1 MAEAPQTDMSA
12 TMGET
17 PAAPR
22 SRAYIGFALR
32 AGLGIAVVG
41 LLLWHFDARPTLK
54 TLARESPAFFIAA
67 VVLYV
72 SGQVMSAFR
81 WQLLAIVGGLGGRFS
96 EYLAYYFVGMFTNLF
111 VPGLIGGDAAR
122 AIYLGRRHGRIG
134 EAVASVAAD
143 RGLGLLALFWMA
155 AVCAVTVSSVPLPR
169 VMIRTAVAIGLVS
182 FVAFLAGPIISALV
196 ARLPAKI
203 RTLAGP
209 AIIYL
214 DRPLALTPAIVLS
227 LILQASLAV
236 CQYLLS
242 RGLGLD
248 LPLTAFLLCVPIANV
263 FASLPLTFNG
273 LGIRETAYL
282 VLFGYAGMDK
292 PDAIALGL
300 LWFAT
305 TLIGGVTGVF
315 GLIAAPMKSQGEVE
329 NAVASPGNLNVT

>member
-1 MAEAPQTDMSA
+1 MMAEAQQTDA
-12 TMGET
+12 PEIPGG
-17 PAAPR
+17 PAPR
-22 SRAYIGFALR
+22 SRAYLGFAIR
-32 AGLGIAVVG
+32 AGLGIAVIA
-41 LLLWHFDARPTLK
+41 LLLWHFDAKPILK
-54 TLARESPAFFIAA
+54 TLARERPAFFIAA

-72 SGQVMSAFR
+72 ASQVMSAFR
-81 WQLLAIVGGLGGRFS
+81 WQLLARVAGLGGRFG

-122 AIYLGRRHGRIG
+122 AVYLGRRHGRIG

-155 AVCAVTVSSVPLPR
+155 AVCAVTVTTVPLPHAM
-169 VMIRTAVAIGLVS
+169 VRTTVAVGIVS
-182 FVAFLAGPIISALV
+182 FAAFLAGPVISGIL
-196 ARLPAKI
+196 ARLPMKI

-209 AIIYL
+209 AIVYL

-227 LILQASLAV
+227 LLLQASLAI
-236 CQYLLS
+236 CQYLLA

-263 FASLPLTFNG
+263 FASLPVTFNG

-282 VLFGYAGMDK
+282 VLFGYAGIAK

-305 TLIGGVTGVF
+305 TITGGVTGVF
-315 GLIAAPMKSQGEVE
+315 GLMAAPIRSQREVE
-329 NAVASPGNLNVT
+329 QPVASTAT